1 MKLVI
6 AVVSTADLDE
16 LLRMMAAKGYRATV
30 IDQRGGFLR
39 QGNVTLFVGVQ
50 EAFVAD
56 VMRLITE
63 CCRTRS
69 SLVNPASPLV
79 EPGELYVSR
88 PVETLEG
95 GAVSFV
101 LNIERYER
109 IA

>member
-6 AVVSTADLDE
+6 AVVSTADLDQ
-16 LLRMMAAKGYRATV
+16 LLRVMAARGYRATV
-30 IDQRGGFLR
+30 IDQRGGFLQ

-56 VMRLITE
+56 VLRLIAE
-63 CCRTRS
+63 VCRSRS
-69 SLVNPASPLV
+69 SLVNPAAPLA
-79 EPGELYVSR
+79 EPGDFYIPSA
-88 PVETLEG
+88 VETLEG

>member
-6 AVVSTADLDE
+6 AIVSTADLDR
-16 LLRMMAAKGYRATV
+16 LLRTMAARGYRATV
-30 IDQRGGFLR
+30 IDHRGGFLR

-56 VMRLITE
+56 VLRLIGE
-63 CCRTRS
+63 ICRTRS
-69 SLVNPASPLV
+69 SLVNPALPVS
-79 EPGELYVSR
+79 EPGDFYIAK

>member
-6 AVVSTADLDE
+6 AIVSTADLDD
-16 LLRMMAAKGYRATV
+16 LLRMMATRGYRATV

-39 QGNVTLFVGVQ
+39 QGNVTLLVGVQ

-56 VMRLITE
+56 VLRLVQE
-63 CCRTRS
+63 VCRTRS
-69 SLVNPASPLV
+69 SLINPAMPV
-79 EPGELYVSR
+79 AEPGEFFISR
-88 PVETLEG
+88 PIETLEG